1 MAIIKNI
8 KNGALKVKILIT
20 GINGTLGQIIAKE
33 LCNNPDYELIG
44 TDYHSCLECTSA
56 GKIEYYPCDLSDFE
70 QVNKLADLILQI
82 YGGVHVLI
90 NNAAIKDFDNFDLYP
105 PSRIVNA
112 VHVNL
117 LAPMVLTN
125 HFIRFM
131 KTEKFGKIIHI
142 SSPSAF
148 EYYEKGWLY
157 CTTKAA
163 LAGLPN
169 YTGDETFR
177 SGITMHTI
185 YPQSFIKRNGIKL
198 QGYHY
203 ITLKVAKYITGI
215 IKGDRKKKWYAA
227 GSFLFTLKINILNW
241 LRYV

>member
-20 GINGTLGQIIAKE
+20 GINGTLGQVIAKE

-70 QVNKLADLILQI
+70 QINKLADLILQI

-90 NNAAIKDFDNFDLYP
+90 NNAAIKDFGSLDLLP
-105 PSRIVNA
+105 PSRIIGTI
-112 VHVNL
+112 HVNL
-117 LAPMVLTN
+117 LAPMLLTN
-125 HFIRFM
+125 HFIPFM
-131 KTEKFGKIIHI
+131 KTEKYGKIIHI
-142 SSPSAF
+142 ASPSAF
-148 EYYEKGWLY
+148 EYYEDGWLY
-157 CTTKAA
+157 CTSKAA
-163 LAGLPN
+163 LAGLPY
-169 YTGDETFR
+169 YTGPETMN
-177 SGITMHTI
+177 SGISVHTI

-198 QGYHY
+198 QGFRL
-203 ITLKVAKYITGI
+203 ITAQVANHIKGI
-215 IKGDRKKKWYAA
+215 ISGSKKKKCYAA
-227 GSFLFTLKINILNW
+227 GNLLFTLKIKLLNW